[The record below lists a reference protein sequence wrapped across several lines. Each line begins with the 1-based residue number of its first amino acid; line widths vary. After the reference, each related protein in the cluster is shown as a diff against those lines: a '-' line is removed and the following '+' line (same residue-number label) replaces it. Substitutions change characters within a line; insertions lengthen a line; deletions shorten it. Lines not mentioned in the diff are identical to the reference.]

1 MEHLNEGKYD
11 IVLSS
16 VVADEIN
23 KCTQQKQD
31 VLYSLL
37 EEIEYTNIQ
46 TNETIKA
53 IANEIIKLGILKQ
66 KHRDDCLHIGSAI
79 YGDSDCII
87 SWNFRHL
94 VNIKTIKGVRVV
106 TGILN
111 YKTIDIMSPTMVI
124 SKEI

>member
-31 VLYSLL
+31 ILYNLL
-37 EEIEYTNIQ
+37 EEIEHTNIE
-46 TNETIKA
+46 TNETIEA
-53 IANEIIKLGILKQ
+53 IANEIIKLDILKQ

-94 VNIKTIKGVRVV
+94 VNFKTIKGVRVV

-124 SKEI
+124 SKET